1 MCLDWRDVLPHT
13 NGSMH
18 VSFSAPELTSKK
30 SASMVDGR
38 GDVNSIL
45 HSLSQLTF
53 PTLHQ
58 GWKVRGQSDGEWTL
72 DPQRLTVGVSG
83 VQDPHPSRSGK
94 VVFQLGGL
102 DEEDNVD
109 WCEPID
115 AIAQQRLMSFKRDAA
130 VV

>member
-1 MCLDWRDVLPHT
+1 
-13 NGSMH
+13 
-18 VSFSAPELTSKK
+18 
-30 SASMVDGR
+30 MVDGS

-45 HSLSQLTF
+45 HSLSQLTI

-58 GWKVRGQSDGEWTL
+58 GWQVRGQDGQSDGKWTL
-72 DPQRLTVGVSG
+72 QVDPQRLTVGVSG
-83 VQDPHPSRSGK
+83 VQVPHPSRSGK

-115 AIAQQRLMSFKRDAA
+115 AIAQQRMVSFQRATAA
-130 VV
+130 V